1 MSDDAPL
8 EELLQPLLG
17 SGVPGSV
24 TRRQA
29 RHDELAA
36 RLDAGFD
43 PEYIRDFENFHS
55 MEHAEIYRIAQTI
68 SPIAMTTLAGE
79 WAELGKG
86 FSLAVSL
93 GTVMIRD
100 RIARHWEGDAATAA
114 AEATQRFGE
123 SAQQLCDAAQAVAQK
138 LHIAADV
145 GERVKS
151 SVPPPTARIPMAFT
165 ALDPVAGA
173 EAARQ
178 AEAIRVQ
185 AVHVMESLYK
195 PYYRDSGAAVPV
207 LPPPYVA
214 ATASGGEVAGG
225 RQWGAA
231 SESGRH
237 SSGAD
242 PAPGRSGSD
251 HRGDLDSA
259 TSRTADGPHDNSGD
273 RPAQSENAAQPS
285 SFGDSTSDPA
295 TTTPAGTSG
304 PSPLPGQ
311 PYGSGAS
318 GSTAGLGTPG
328 GAGIGPSGGTGSAG
342 GGVSS
347 PWGPGLGAG
356 APGGPAPA
364 GTDRSAPPAA
374 AGSRNGGARPMGMY
388 PGMMPPSSAQGND
401 DQRRVPSYLVT
412 NDHGNELIG
421 SIPDTAPPVL
431 GADPT

>member
-1 MSDDAPL
+1 MSDDTPL

-114 AEATQRFGE
+114 AEATRRFGE

-178 AEAIRVQ
+178 AEAVRVQ
-185 AVHVMESLYK
+185 SVHVMESLYK

-207 LPPPYVA
+207 LPPPFVA

-231 SESGRH
+231 SESGRD
-237 SSGAD
+237 SAGVD
-242 PAPGRSGSD
+242 PTAGGFGSN
-251 HRGDLDSA
+251 RREDLDSA
-259 TSRTADGPHDNSGD
+259 TSRTADGPHDNSED
-273 RPAQSENAAQPS
+273 RSAKRENAAQPS
-285 SFGDSTSDPA
+285 PFEASGSDPA

-318 GSTAGLGTPG
+318 GSPAGLGASG
-328 GAGIGPSGGTGSAG
+328 GAGGAG

-347 PWGPGLGAG
+347 PWGQGLGAG
-356 APGGPAPA
+356 ALGGAAPA
-364 GTDRSAPPAA
+364 GTDRSAPQAA

-401 DQRRVPSYLVT
+401 DQRRVPGYLVT
-412 NDHGNELIG
+412 NDHGSELIG